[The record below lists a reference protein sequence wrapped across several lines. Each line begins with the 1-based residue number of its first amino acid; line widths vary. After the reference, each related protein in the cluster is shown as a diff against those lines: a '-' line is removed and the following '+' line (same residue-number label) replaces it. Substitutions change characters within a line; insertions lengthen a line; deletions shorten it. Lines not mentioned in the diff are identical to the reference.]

1 MAVDAPP
8 HRSDRRPADRK
19 MAQSSQDVKTAPAR
33 TSGAP
38 AAECVQRTIRG
49 DETGAR
55 GSDRNRG
62 STGKRSAPNGTR
74 AAFSD
79 LMPRRARSP
88 GRLTA
93 SECVQRTI
101 QLRERGVDPRLD
113 LRRALRGPVLRQL
126 AEGSVLHRSHPPLL
140 RSMSQ
145 DMAGFQAAA
154 AMASNARPAWHFR
167 SQRPS
172 SPGRPTA
179 RGYRPF
185 ECKYRAVQ
193 AHRRRRPEA
202 PARRL
207 HRRERQRQVVAQHR
221 RHRHRDLH
229 LSADALLAL
238 RPAVRRLVAPLLVQ
252 SSRRHVP
259 RLQGPREA
267 HRGRRRQAA
276 RPRPEHRGRRHPRAP
291 ADRTRSPV
299 PTPSCS
305 GGCRAGSA
313 ARSARRT
320 TVRPG

>member
-1 MAVDAPP
+1 
-8 HRSDRRPADRK
+8 
-19 MAQSSQDVKTAPAR
+19 MAQSSQDVKTASAR

-38 AAECVQRTIRG
+38 
-49 DETGAR
+49 
-55 GSDRNRG
+55 
-62 STGKRSAPNGTR
+62 
-74 AAFSD
+74 
-79 LMPRRARSP
+79 
-88 GRLTA
+88 A

-126 AEGSVLHRSHPPLL
+126 AEGSVLHRSHPPFSARCRRTWRAFRQRRRWRRTLG
-140 RSMSQ
+140 RRGTS
-145 DMAGFQAAA
+145 G
-154 AMASNARPAWHFR
+154 ASALT
-167 SQRPS
+167 

-259 RLQGPREA
+259 ACKGLGKRTAVDVDRLLNLDRSIEEGAIRELPRIGLYRPFQLRRAPVGAAPDLPLGPRGEPPFDLVEPGGA
-267 HRGRRRQAA
+267 VRREVQVEPPQ
-276 RPRPEHRGRRHPRAP
+276 RPPPTRR
-291 ADRTRSPV
+291 S
-299 PTPSCS
+299 
-305 GGCRAGSA
+305 
-313 ARSARRT
+313 
-320 TVRPG
+320 